1 MHAVKELTTRY
12 FDNRAEAGFSMKPG
26 AKKQKNNREA
36 ENQEPLMVLRVE
48 YLSDGGEEGF
58 PWLH

>member
-1 MHAVKELTTRY
+1 MR
-12 FDNRAEAGFSMKPG
+12 
-26 AKKQKNNREA
+26 KQKNKRQQGYVNI
-36 ENQEPLMVLRVE
+36 QEPLMVLCQE

>member
-1 MHAVKELTTRY
+1 MIMRKSNN
-12 FDNRAEAGFSMKPG
+12 DNGNASTSE
-26 AKKQKNNREA
+26 
-36 ENQEPLMVLRVE
+36 EPLMVLRQE